1 MRKNKFDDYIKKSC
15 KKRLNYDDIKTNI
28 KFDELKHNKSSS
40 IKKKWILPFSIS
52 FAGCGVLALIISL
65 TLNAV
70 FMNFDYTNSDENQSP
85 ISSSETIPTDSRQE
99 LFDSSDL
106 VYTIKTIARL
116 DLITYEDVVY
126 TKYEIDILVKIKGS
140 EDIKFIYLLGDSI
153 NNVDDIDNLE
163 IMELNDCY
171 KIYLIKNEFGY
182 ITTVPYESIFD
193 ISTNA

>member
-1 MRKNKFDDYIKKSC
+1 M
-15 KKRLNYDDIKTNI
+15 
-28 KFDELKHNKSSS
+28 
-40 IKKKWILPFSIS
+40 PFSIS

-70 FMNFDYTNSDENQSP
+70 FMNFEHINSGENQSL
-85 ISSSETIPTDSRQE
+85 ISSSETIPTDSKQE

-106 VYTIKTIARL
+106 VYTIKTIARS
-116 DLITYEDVVY
+116 DLITYENVVY

-153 NNVDDIDNLE
+153 NNFDDIDNLE

-182 ITTVPYESIFD
+182 ITTVPYKSMCHIWQIFSVSV
-193 ISTNA
+193 IIMIRILHSGETI

>member
-1 MRKNKFDDYIKKSC
+1 MRKNKFDDNIKKSC
-15 KKRLNYDDIKTNI
+15 KKQLNYDDIKTNI
-28 KFDELKHNKSSS
+28 KFDELKYNKSSS

-70 FMNFDYTNSDENQSP
+70 FMNFEHTNSDENQSP

-153 NNVDDIDNLE
+153 NNVDDIDNFE
-163 IMELNDCY
+163 IMELNDYY

-182 ITTVPYESIFD
+182 ITTVPYKSIFD
-193 ISTNA
+193 I